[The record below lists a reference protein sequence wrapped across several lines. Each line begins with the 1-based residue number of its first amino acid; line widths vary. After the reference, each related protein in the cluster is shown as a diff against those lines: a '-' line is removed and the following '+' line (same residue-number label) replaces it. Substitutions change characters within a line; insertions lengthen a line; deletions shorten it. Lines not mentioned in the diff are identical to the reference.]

1 MVCSRHSRLMTWPR
15 PWSPFLTWMMLYFF
29 THFINRS
36 LKPFST
42 WMMYPCS
49 LTLSLNPFLKQ
60 IRKITDVCKNNSENC
75 EILFVYMTI
84 KLIYLFYPKVM
95 RVYLTLLLLLAISMV
110 AIEGYNPHL
119 PGKIWEPKN
128 HMSSKTSKQ

>member
-1 MVCSRHSRLMTWPR
+1 
-15 PWSPFLTWMMLYFF
+15 
-29 THFINRS
+29 
-36 LKPFST
+36 
-42 WMMYPCS
+42 MMYPCS

-60 IRKITDVCKNNSENC
+60 IRKITDICKNNSENC

-119 PGKIWEPKN
+119 PGKI
-128 HMSSKTSKQ
+128 